1 MFSWITNTE
10 LVNSILFIAIVIY
23 VGRSLVPAFYTR
35 TLNNIYY
42 ENKWL
47 LFFFLILSELV
58 LGGAAIYI
66 GWRMIKKYV
75 IS

>member
-1 MFSWITNTE
+1 MFSCISNTE
-10 LVNSILFIAIVIY
+10 LVYSIVFVAIVIY

-47 LFFFLILSELV
+47 LFFFLVLSVLV
-58 LGGAAIYI
+58 FGGAVFFI
-66 GWRMIKKYV
+66 GWDIIEQCVM
-75 IS
+75 S